1 MNLVHSKDIYY
12 IFRDVMKCLD
22 PKVMNHGARTSYI
35 LYRMIQ
41 CMDGKKF
48 EMYEIAEFAFI
59 ATLHDLG
66 AYKTDYMK
74 EQLGYETKDV
84 MPHSIYGYL
93 FLLYLTPFKDRAKAL
108 LYHHT
113 DYTRVPKTG
122 SSLDDIIH
130 CLNVAEKMDLF
141 SNILGGK
148 FDYMMFQKQAGTK
161 YSPKALDLLYQAEKK
176 YKVFDK
182 LSSGE
187 YKNELTE
194 LYEYLIFTDEEKKE
208 LLMGLMYIVGLRSEY
223 TMLDSVTAIH
233 IAESL
238 GDRLMLTDDEKD
250 ILFYATLLHD
260 AGMCAI
266 STDISEAPRKLTD
279 EEMQTLRTHVE
290 VSESILKGRIDEGV
304 LEVIMAHH
312 ERGDGSGY
320 PKHLKSDQMNRLM
333 RILQVADTMTG
344 LTNPRS
350 YRTPK
355 PKDVVIS
362 ILKEEAEKG
371 KLGKEVVRA
380 AVTNY
385 DEIMDGVKRK
395 SEEMLSMYRKLQD
408 NYETTYRQTKQ

>member
-12 IFRDVMKCLD
+12 IFRDVMRCLD

-35 LYRMIQ
+35 LYRMLQ
-41 CMDGKKF
+41 CMDKKY
-48 EMYEIAEFAFI
+48 EMYELAEFAFL

-74 EQLGYETKDV
+74 DQLGYETKEY

-93 FLLYLTPFKDRAKAL
+93 FLLYLTPFKDRAKIV

-113 DYTRVPKTG
+113 DFTQVPKTNYEY
-122 SSLDDIIH
+122 DEIIH

-176 YKVFDK
+176 YDVFSK

-187 YKNELTE
+187 YKRELAE
-194 LYEYLIFTDEEKKE
+194 LYEYLIFTDEEKRDF
-208 LLMGLMYIVGLRSEY
+208 LVGLMYIVGFRSEY
-223 TMLDSVTAIH
+223 TMLDSVTCVQVAQ
-233 IAESL
+233 SL
-238 GDRLMLTDDEKD
+238 GERLMISDDEKE

-266 STDISEAPRKLTD
+266 SRDISEAPRKLTD

-290 VSESILKGRIDEGV
+290 VAESILKGRIDEGV
-304 LEVIMAHH
+304 LEVILAHH
-312 ERGDGSGY
+312 ERCDGSGY
-320 PKHLKSDQMNRLM
+320 PKHLKSNQLNRLM
-333 RILQVADTMTG
+333 RILQVADTITG

-350 YRTPK
+350 YRDPK
-355 PKDVVIS
+355 PANVVVS

-371 KLGKEVVRA
+371 KLSKEVVRI
-380 AVTNY
+380 AVNY
-385 DEIMDGVKRK
+385 YDDIMAGVKVK
-395 SEEMLSMYRKLQD
+395 TDEMLAMYRKLQD
-408 NYETTYRQTKQ
+408 NYEITYKQTKQ